1 MFHSLLS
8 QPSSVSIWT
17 TVLLFTA
24 VDSVH
29 FPDHISC
36 TTYLFVLPPGAR
48 GKLSGR
54 FLLCKW
60 PGARVQ
66 EETGASERGGHLE
79 EQSHNGEPEQ
89 RRESHRAELWG
100 ESGIE
105 YGWLSLQHCD
115 RSKQREGSSTRE
127 SAPII
132 ITHYV
137 NIGVMEHHIT
147 NIPLKKRC
155 RIFTNSH
162 IAAI

>member
-1 MFHSLLS
+1 MGHEGSEWI
-8 QPSSVSIWT
+8 VSITFCPLAWGKL
-17 TVLLFTA
+17 VA
-24 VDSVH
+24 QQV
-29 FPDHISC
+29 C
-36 TTYLFVLPPGAR
+36 TYLFVLPPGAR
-48 GKLSGR
+48 GKLPGR
-54 FLLCKW
+54 FLLCKR

-115 RSKQREGSSTRE
+115 RSKQREGSSTGE
-127 SAPII
+127 KPII

-155 RIFTNSH
+155 WIFTNSH
-162 IAAI
+162 VAAI